1 MLLVA
6 AALESTHTQRKTK
19 FAPLFCILL
28 SLSLSLSFFALLASS
43 APPDQGLAR
52 RNHGHVED
60 VRSRGQADH
69 VQHGRGDILRGD
81 EALALLPPRHL
92 LGRPV
97 WVLVSQRPSEVLL
110 R

>member
-1 MLLVA
+1 MYFVLFVFVVLL
-6 AALESTHTQRKTK
+6 R
-19 FAPLFCILL
+19 F
-28 SLSLSLSFFALLASS
+28 ASS

>member
-1 MLLVA
+1 MVLVWGT
-6 AALESTHTQRKTK
+6 SRYT
-19 FAPLFCILL
+19 APLSYCGCADETGYFVFCF
-28 SLSLSLSFFALLASS
+28 SLSLLSFFALLLQ
-43 APPDQGLAR
+43 PLPIGLAR

-92 LGRPV
+92 LGDLFGFWSV
-97 WVLVSQRPSEVLL
+97 KGHQKYC
-110 R
+110 

>member
-1 MLLVA
+1 MYFVLFVFVVLL
-6 AALESTHTQRKTK
+6 R
-19 FAPLFCILL
+19 F
-28 SLSLSLSFFALLASS
+28 ASS

-97 WVLVSQRPSEVLL
+97 LGFGQSKAIRSFAELASETEMCWST
-110 R
+110 